1 MAGPQNPWLE
11 RPSASVPRKERN
23 SWQMAYLAIECVVI
37 VALLIGIAVVG
48 YNLYQSVL
56 SQNLFPLKRVVI
68 REPLHYGDMHE
79 VSEIIRNHQQRDL
92 MHMDIAV
99 LAEEMQQ
106 LDWIAKASVYKR
118 WPDTVEMDLVE
129 RVPVVRW
136 GEKAF
141 LDADGAAFTIPDND
155 KLRHLFT
162 VHGPDGYEKQV
173 LGYYQLIAPW
183 LSKQRIA
190 IQELYLDQRL
200 VWHARLE
207 NGLDVILGRDQL
219 NERLKK
225 LIVVN
230 DKVIEPYARYIDG
243 IDLRY
248 HDGFSVRW
256 KAGVKPVTAEKNPER
271 GGEKSVVKATV
282 AAAPVEK
289 PKTATK
295 AANKAVAKDVVK
307 DVAKETAKPA
317 AKETPVSKA
326 VAKETA
332 KPVAKENPASK
343 TAAKESAK
351 PAAKE
356 TAAAKPAAAKTE
368 NKEKVAS
375 KENKEKT
382 TAKPASA
389 PKESG
394 KENKEKAVAKPAVA
408 TKENSKESSKEN
420 NKEKSANKNNPPA
433 KEKAAAKT
441 TNPTKEN
448 KEKPATSKT
457 PAKEKGAEKTSAP
470 DKNTAKENK
479 TPVTP
484 KKTTETNKEK
494 AAPAK
499 AAPKEKETGKN
510 KK

>member
-68 REPLHYGDMHE
+68 REPLHYGDLHE

-295 AANKAVAKDVVK
+295 AANKDVAKDVVK
-307 DVAKETAKPA
+307 ETAIPA

-356 TAAAKPAAAKTE
+356 TAATKPVVAKTE

-420 NKEKSANKNNPPA
+420 NKEKSANKNNPPV

-479 TPVTP
+479 TPATP

>member
-307 DVAKETAKPA
+307 ETAKPA

-326 VAKETA
+326 VAKE
-332 KPVAKENPASK
+332 
-343 TAAKESAK
+343 SAK
-351 PAAKE
+351 PATKE
-356 TAAAKPAAAKTE
+356 TAATKPVVAKTE

-394 KENKEKAVAKPAVA
+394 KENKEKAVAKPTVA

>member
-68 REPLHYGDMHE
+68 REPLHYGDLHE

-155 KLRHLFT
+155 KLRELAT
-162 VHGPDGYEKQV
+162 IHGPDGYEKQV

-307 DVAKETAKPA
+307 ETAKPA

-326 VAKETA
+326 VAKE
-332 KPVAKENPASK
+332 
-343 TAAKESAK
+343 SAK
-351 PAAKE
+351 PATKE
-356 TAAAKPAAAKTE
+356 TAATKPVVAKTE

-448 KEKPATSKT
+448 KENPATSKT
-457 PAKEKGAEKTSAP
+457 PTKEKSAEKTSAP

-479 TPVTP
+479 TPATP

>member
-307 DVAKETAKPA
+307 ETAKPA

-326 VAKETA
+326 VAKE
-332 KPVAKENPASK
+332 
-343 TAAKESAK
+343 SAK
-351 PAAKE
+351 PATKE
-356 TAAAKPAAAKTE
+356 TAATKPVVAKTE

-394 KENKEKAVAKPAVA
+394 KENKEKAVAKPTVA

-441 TNPTKEN
+441 TNSTKEN

>member
-271 GGEKSVVKATV
+271 GGEKSVVKASV
-282 AAAPVEK
+282 AAPVEK

-295 AANKAVAKDVVK
+295 AANKAVAKDV
-307 DVAKETAKPA
+307 
-317 AKETPVSKA
+317 
-326 VAKETA
+326 
-332 KPVAKENPASK
+332 
-343 TAAKESAK
+343 AKESAK

-356 TAAAKPAAAKTE
+356 TAATKPVVAKTE

-394 KENKEKAVAKPAVA
+394 KENKEKAVAKPAVV
-408 TKENSKESSKEN
+408 TKENSKESSKESSKEN
-420 NKEKSANKNNPPA
+420 NKEKSANKNNPPV

-479 TPVTP
+479 TPATP

>member
-68 REPLHYGDMHE
+68 REPLHYGDLHE

-141 LDADGAAFTIPDND
+141 LDADGAVFTIPDND

-307 DVAKETAKPA
+307 ETAIPA

-326 VAKETA
+326 VAKETP

-351 PAAKE
+351 PATKE
-356 TAAAKPAAAKTE
+356 TAATKPAAAKTE

-394 KENKEKAVAKPAVA
+394 KENKEKAVAKSAVA

-457 PAKEKGAEKTSAP
+457 PAKEKGAEKTPAP

-479 TPVTP
+479 TPATP

>member
-23 SWQMAYLAIECVVI
+23 SWQIAYLAIECVVI

-68 REPLHYGDMHE
+68 REPLHYGDLHE

-307 DVAKETAKPA
+307 ETAKPA

-326 VAKETA
+326 VAKE
-332 KPVAKENPASK
+332 
-343 TAAKESAK
+343 SAK
-351 PAAKE
+351 PATKE
-356 TAAAKPAAAKTE
+356 TAATKPVVAKTE

-394 KENKEKAVAKPAVA
+394 KENKEKAVAKPTVA

>member
-68 REPLHYGDMHE
+68 REPLHYGDLHE

-183 LSKQRIA
+183 LSKQQIA

-307 DVAKETAKPA
+307 DVVKETAKPA
-317 AKETPVSKA
+317 
-326 VAKETA
+326 
-332 KPVAKENPASK
+332 AKENPASK

-351 PAAKE
+351 PATKE
-356 TAAAKPAAAKTE
+356 TAATKPVVAKTE

-457 PAKEKGAEKTSAP
+457 PAKEKSTEKTPAP

-479 TPVTP
+479 TPATP

>member
-68 REPLHYGDMHE
+68 REPLHYGE

-141 LDADGAAFTIPDND
+141 LDADGAVFTIPDND

-307 DVAKETAKPA
+307 ETAIPA

-326 VAKETA
+326 VAKETP

-351 PAAKE
+351 PATKE
-356 TAAAKPAAAKTE
+356 TAATKPAAAKTE

-394 KENKEKAVAKPAVA
+394 KENKEKAVAKSAVA

-457 PAKEKGAEKTSAP
+457 PAKEKGAEKTPAP

-479 TPVTP
+479 TPATP

>member
-271 GGEKSVVKATV
+271 GGEKSVVKASV
-282 AAAPVEK
+282 AAPVEK

-295 AANKAVAKDVVK
+295 AANKAVAKDV
-307 DVAKETAKPA
+307 
-317 AKETPVSKA
+317 
-326 VAKETA
+326 
-332 KPVAKENPASK
+332 
-343 TAAKESAK
+343 AKESAK

-356 TAAAKPAAAKTE
+356 TAATKPVVAKTE

-394 KENKEKAVAKPAVA
+394 KENKEKAVAKPAVV

-420 NKEKSANKNNPPA
+420 NKEKSANKNNPPV

-448 KEKPATSKT
+448 KEKPATRKT
-457 PAKEKGAEKTSAP
+457 LAKEKGAEKTSAP

-479 TPVTP
+479 TPATP

>member
-317 AKETPVSKA
+317 AKE
-326 VAKETA
+326 
-332 KPVAKENPASK
+332 NPASK

-351 PAAKE
+351 PATKE
-356 TAAAKPAAAKTE
+356 TAATKPVVAKTE

-457 PAKEKGAEKTSAP
+457 PAKEKSTEKTPAP

-479 TPVTP
+479 TPATP

>member
-68 REPLHYGDMHE
+68 REPLHYGDLHE

-183 LSKQRIA
+183 LSKQQIA

-256 KAGVKPVTAEKNPER
+256 KAGVKPVTAEENPER

-307 DVAKETAKPA
+307 ETAIPA

-356 TAAAKPAAAKTE
+356 TAATKPVVAKTE

-420 NKEKSANKNNPPA
+420 NKEKSANKNNPPV

-479 TPVTP
+479 TPATP

>member
-368 NKEKVAS
+368 NKEK
-375 KENKEKT
+375 
-382 TAKPASA
+382 
-389 PKESG
+389 
-394 KENKEKAVAKPAVA
+394 AVAKPAVA